1 MKNNRIDTIDFPIAA
16 YNGLELMATSTPNQS
31 VVKAPY
37 KQMEEQVVIEI
48 IANGK
53 YEINVEEA
61 NANKNIKV
69 IVKENV
75 NCEIVEVNKTKNEQ
89 NVTKVELELE
99 ANATCYYL
107 VIDACEETYT
117 KRDANVLANSELK
130 LHIVSL
136 NKQYN
141 ESEILINLD
150 GEYAKADYKLITVAS
165 ENTHNRYDVRLNN
178 NYPNTK
184 ANIWQKAVALNGGKT
199 EFLATGFIK
208 KGADNAEN
216 FQESRVLL
224 LDDAATG
231 DASPLLLIDHYNVL
245 AGHGASVSR
254 VNEEELYYL
263 QSRGI
268 GKREAEHLMTLA
280 FIKPLIDEMNDEAMQ
295 EAILKKIEERLN

>member
-107 VIDACEETYT
+107 VIDACEEMYT
-117 KRDANVLANSELK
+117 KRDANVLTNSELK